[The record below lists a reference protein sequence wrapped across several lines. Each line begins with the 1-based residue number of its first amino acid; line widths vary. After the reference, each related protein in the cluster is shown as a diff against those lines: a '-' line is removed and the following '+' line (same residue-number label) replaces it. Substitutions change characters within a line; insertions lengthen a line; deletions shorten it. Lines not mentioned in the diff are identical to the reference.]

1 LDVVI
6 LSKEGIGLKRYLRTS
21 FSFLAGVLLLVWLSG
36 CAYPNEL
43 RKENQANPSEFI
55 TVVQQAIDQY
65 RTKTSVLPIKNSDM
79 TTPLYEKYVIDF
91 GKLQRV
97 NLLSTIPANAFEK
110 GGIFMYVLVNVETK
124 PEVKLMDLTA
134 YQSVVELQKQVED
147 YKSKHAGALPI
158 GIQITPG
165 FYYLDMQKLG
175 SKAPTVK
182 STYNRQSLI
191 NYVIQESTGTVAIDY
206 APDIM
211 KVITSKQLESKLE
224 SVPDLRELLVANS
237 YFVPARSFAYR
248 WSDKQPLP
256 YQQ

>member
-1 LDVVI
+1 
-6 LSKEGIGLKRYLRTS
+6 
-21 FSFLAGVLLLVWLSG
+21 LVWLGG

-43 RKENQANPSEFI
+43 RKENQVNPAEFI

-65 RTKTSVLPIKNSDM
+65 RTKTGVLPIKNSDM
-79 TTPLYEKYVIDF
+79 KTPLYEKYVIDF
-91 GKLQRV
+91 GKLQRA
-97 NLLSTIPANAFEK
+97 NLLSTVPANAFEK

-134 YQSVVELQKQVED
+134 YQSVVDLQKQVED

-158 GIQITPG
+158 GIQIAPD
-165 FYYLDMQKLG
+165 FYYMDMQKLG
-175 SKAPTVK
+175 AKAPAVK
-182 STYNRQSLI
+182 STYNRQILI
-191 NYVIQESTGTVAIDY
+191 NYIIQESTGTVAIDY

-211 KVITSKQLESKLE
+211 KVITSKQLESKLG
-224 SVPDLRELLVANS
+224 SVPDLRELLVANF

>member
-1 LDVVI
+1 M
-6 LSKEGIGLKRYLRTS
+6 K
-21 FSFLAGVLLLVWLSG
+21 
-36 CAYPNEL
+36 
-43 RKENQANPSEFI
+43 
-55 TVVQQAIDQY
+55 
-65 RTKTSVLPIKNSDM
+65 
-79 TTPLYEKYVIDF
+79 TPLYEKYVIDF
-91 GKLQRV
+91 GKLLKA
-97 NLLSTIPANAFEK
+97 NLLSTVPANAFER
-110 GGIFMYVLVNVETK
+110 GGIFMYVLVNAETK